1 MIGVSIPLKEHDE
14 TRLGEMNIQTDYL
27 CAGNIIGEMGMLTG
41 SARNA
46 SVTCETTVQVCSGM
60 VWCGVVWC
68 GVVWCGVVWCGMVWY
83 GMVWY
88 GMVWYG
94 MVWCG
99 MVWCGVVWYGVVWC
113 GMI

>member
-68 GVVWCGVVWCGMVWY
+68 GVVWCGVVWCGMVL
-83 GMVWY
+83 
-88 GMVWYG
+88 
-94 MVWCG
+94 CG
-99 MVWCGVVWYGVVWC
+99 DTLC
-113 GMI
+113 